1 MQQAGIP
8 QFRDMAPDPAFREV
22 ALPVAPVGMN
32 QVMWHNGVGD
42 SYTDDPSQAS
52 VDFAL
57 TEPRFV
63 YAIRLTYAY
72 GDKTHGWAAF
82 RMSWGDGDHNNRG
95 NAGVSGCKGRVSLSL
110 ETFPHDMWSKRY
122 RGGPRNHLR
131 SGSIRRLTDFAYVP
145 DTKPFSFAVSEIT
158 LLVP

>member
-32 QVMWHNGVGD
+32 QVIWHNGVGD
-42 SYTDDPSQAS
+42 SYADDLSQAS

-82 RMSWGDGDHNNRG
+82 RMSWGVGDHNKRG
-95 NAGVSGCKGRVSLSL
+95 SGGVSGCKGGVSLSL
-110 ETFPHDMWSKRY
+110 ETFPHDMWSRRF
-122 RGGPRNHLR
+122 RGGAQK
-131 SGSIRRLTDFAYVP
+131 SLTIWVNSTIDGFRICP
-145 DTKPFSFAVSEIT
+145 DTKPFSFAVSEIK